1 MISAAK
7 GAETFYTLENH
18 SSRSEDLETAR
29 MLDTKA
35 AEAWVGHPNVD
46 SVRRKI
52 RSTYPV
58 LQFYLILLLNHK
70 VDLICF
76 LFLIDRKHWLQFPTQ
91 NKCSHI

>member
-46 SVRRKI
+46 SVRQKNMKYI
-52 RSTYPV
+52 SNV
-58 LQFYLILLLNHK
+58 QFYLI
-70 VDLICF
+70 
-76 LFLIDRKHWLQFPTQ
+76 
-91 NKCSHI
+91 

>member
-46 SVRRKI
+46 SVRQKNKKYI
-52 RSTYPV
+52 CNVQLFGVTV
-58 LQFYLILLLNHK
+58 NHK
-70 VDLICF
+70 VDVICF
-76 LFLIDRKHWLQFPTQ
+76 PFLIDRKYWLQFPTQ

>member
-46 SVRRKI
+46 SVRRSNKKYKTNVTI
-52 RSTYPV
+52 
-58 LQFYLILLLNHK
+58 YLAYLLITSLTLF
-70 VDLICF
+70 VF
-76 LFLIDRKHWLQFPTQ
+76 LF
-91 NKCSHI
+91 

>member
-46 SVRRKI
+46 SVRR
-52 RSTYPV
+52 R
-58 LQFYLILLLNHK
+58 
-70 VDLICF
+70 
-76 LFLIDRKHWLQFPTQ
+76 
-91 NKCSHI
+91 NKKYKSNVTIVSHITCQSQGLPYLFSFFNR

>member
-46 SVRRKI
+46 SVRRGNKKYKSNVTI
-52 RSTYPV
+52 
-58 LQFYLILLLNHK
+58 YLAYLLITSLTLF
-70 VDLICF
+70 VF
-76 LFLIDRKHWLQFPTQ
+76 LF
-91 NKCSHI
+91 

>member
-46 SVRRKI
+46 SVRRRNKKYKSNVI
-52 RSTYPV
+52 IFS
-58 LQFYLILLLNHK
+58 ILVNHK

-76 LFLIDRKHWLQFPTQ
+76 PFFNR
-91 NKCSHI
+91 

>member
-46 SVRRKI
+46 SVRRKNKKYI
-52 RSTYPV
+52 SME
-58 LQFYLILLLNHK
+58 QFYFAYLFITRLTLF
-70 VDLICF
+70 VF
-76 LFLIDRKHWLQFPTQ
+76 LF
-91 NKCSHI
+91 

>member
-46 SVRRKI
+46 SVRRRNKKYKSNVTI
-52 RSTYPV
+52 
-58 LQFYLILLLNHK
+58 YLAYLLITSLTLF
-70 VDLICF
+70 VF
-76 LFLIDRKHWLQFPTQ
+76 LF
-91 NKCSHI
+91 

>member
-46 SVRRKI
+46 SVRRRNKKYKSNVTI
-52 RSTYPV
+52 
-58 LQFYLILLLNHK
+58 YLAYLLITSLTIF
-70 VDLICF
+70 VF
-76 LFLIDRKHWLQFPTQ
+76 LF
-91 NKCSHI
+91 

>member
-46 SVRRKI
+46 SVRRRNKKYKTNVTI
-52 RSTYPV
+52 
-58 LQFYLILLLNHK
+58 YLAYLLITSLTLF
-70 VDLICF
+70 VF
-76 LFLIDRKHWLQFPTQ
+76 LF
-91 NKCSHI
+91 

>member
-46 SVRRKI
+46 SVRRRNKKYKSNVTI
-52 RSTYPV
+52 
-58 LQFYLILLLNHK
+58 YLAYLLITRLTLF
-70 VDLICF
+70 VF
-76 LFLIDRKHWLQFPTQ
+76 LF
-91 NKCSHI
+91 

>member
-46 SVRRKI
+46 SVRRRNKKYKSNVTI
-52 RSTYPV
+52 
-58 LQFYLILLLNHK
+58 LYLFITRLTLF
-70 VDLICF
+70 VF
-76 LFLIDRKHWLQFPTQ
+76 LF
-91 NKCSHI
+91 